1 MYVSRGLHVLTLCIT
16 SSLVWLMP
24 HLPCSS
30 IIVPYILMWIGID
43 LIQRPCAIR
52 YRIGQQCP
60 TGGIDPSLQAMLLN
74 KPRPIIA

>member
-1 MYVSRGLHVLTLCIT
+1 
-16 SSLVWLMP
+16 
-24 HLPCSS
+24 
-30 IIVPYILMWIGID
+30 MWIGID